1 MNDLQQKANEL
12 RSALPKQGGGTA
24 PQDTGIRL
32 TTFQRPEG
40 ELRFTWNVYEDRPYL
55 RFQLWTKG
63 EDGSF
68 WPVKGQ
74 GLTIKVK
81 ELPDL
86 AEGVQ
91 KALDL
96 AIAETKQAGAETKQ
110 NGGGYPSADKYR
122 RSREGVGA
130 EF

>member
-1 MNDLQQKANEL
+1 MSGLQQKANEL
-12 RSALPKQGGGTA
+12 RSTLPKSGGGTA

-32 TTFQRPEG
+32 TTFPRPEG
-40 ELRFTWNVYEDRPYL
+40 ELRFTWNIYEDRPYL
-55 RFQLWTKG
+55 RFQLWSKSD
-63 EDGSF
+63 DGSF

-91 KALDL
+91 KALDRAL
-96 AIAETKQAGAETKQ
+96 KEGGQVRGSNPPANRAHEGAGA
-110 NGGGYPSADKYR
+110 P
-122 RSREGVGA
+122 
-130 EF
+130 F

>member
-1 MNDLQQKANEL
+1 MSELTEKANQL
-12 RSALPKQGGGTA
+12 RSQPPRAFSGTA

-32 TTFQRPEG
+32 STFQKPEG

-55 RFQLWTKG
+55 RFQLWSKSD
-63 EDGSF
+63 DGSY

-81 ELPDL
+81 DLPDL

-91 KALDL
+91 KALDMAL
-96 AIAETKQAGAETKQ
+96 GESGKLTETRATGRSKPTSRAYEGAGA
-110 NGGGYPSADKYR
+110 P
-122 RSREGVGA
+122 
-130 EF
+130 F